1 VDLPEGMEV
10 KGGSDDGELVQAAF
24 AADEIEAE
32 MIQGL
37 LESAGV
43 PSLLQ
48 PTGFNGPQMLG
59 GMAGAAGVIHGR
71 GSQRVMV
78 HAGRLEEAR
87 ALLAEYLGEEDE
99 QEWPET
105 ANARHLEGGSGPGS
119 RIFAV
124 AGAFARIW
132 LFGAAFFAVAFGVFL
147 LLRAL

>member
-1 VDLPEGMEV
+1 MDLPEGMEV

-59 GMAGAAGVIHGR
+59 GTAGAAGVVHGR

-87 ALLAEYLGEEDE
+87 ALLAESLGEEDE
-99 QEWPET
+99 QEWPEI
-105 ANARHLEGGSGPGS
+105 ANARHLDGGSGPS
-119 RIFAV
+119 LRIFGV

-132 LFGAAFFAVAFGVFL
+132 LFGVAFFAVAFGVFL
-147 LLRAL
+147 LLRTL